1 MKDFAVNLIRLVLSF
16 IILLFSEEYFY
27 KFLSL
32 FKINI
37 SKTITSIILYI
48 LISFFIY
55 LIYKPELKSE
65 FKKFKR
71 KFMSNMVYAFVAFLI
86 IFVTMLVSNY
96 ILSVIAKSFYISYNG
111 ISFYNIF
118 NKPFNLDLILEFLK
132 NIILIPFLKVT
143 IFDLGVNRLFSYS
156 GSIFASGLAAALY
169 NAYLIKGTIG
179 YMIIN
184 SSLTFILFMLLAV
197 IYRKNNNIVT
207 SIVTYSIYI
216 LLASV
221 LYSSIM
227 WGPYERK
234 NNQYF

>member
-1 MKDFAVNLIRLVLSF
+1 MKDFAVNLIRLLLSF

-37 SKTITSIILYI
+37 SKTFTSIILYV

-55 LIYKPELKSE
+55 LSYKPELKSE

-71 KFMSNMVYAFVAFLI
+71 KFMSNIVYAFVAFLI

-96 ILSVIAKSFYISYNG
+96 ILSVIAKSFYINYNG

-132 NIILIPFLKVT
+132 NIILIPYLKVT

-169 NAYLIKGTIG
+169 NAYLIKGSIG
-179 YMIIN
+179 YMIVN
-184 SSLTFILFMLLAV
+184 SSLTFILFMLLAL

-221 LYSSIM
+221 LYSNIM
-227 WGPYERK
+227 WGKHERK
-234 NNQYF
+234 VN

>member
-1 MKDFAVNLIRLVLSF
+1 MKDFAVNLIRLLLSF

-37 SKTITSIILYI
+37 SKTFTSIILYI
-48 LISFFIY
+48 IISFFIY

-71 KFMSNMVYAFVAFLI
+71 KLMSNMVYAFVAFLI

-96 ILSVIAKSFYISYNG
+96 ILSVIAKSFYISYNS

-118 NKPFNLDLILEFLK
+118 NKPFNLDLIIEILK
-132 NIILIPFLKVT
+132 NIILIPYLKVT

-179 YMIIN
+179 YMIVN
-184 SSLTFILFMLLAV
+184 SSLTFILFMLLAL

-207 SIVTYSIYI
+207 SIVTYSIYM
-216 LLASV
+216 LLSKRT
-221 LYSSIM
+221 L
-227 WGPYERK
+227 
-234 NNQYF
+234 

>member
-1 MKDFAVNLIRLVLSF
+1 MKDFAVNLIRLLLSF

-37 SKTITSIILYI
+37 SKTFTSIILYV

-71 KFMSNMVYAFVAFLI
+71 KFMSNMVYAFIAFLI

-96 ILSVIAKSFYISYNG
+96 ILSVVAKSFYINYNG

-132 NIILIPFLKVT
+132 NIILIPYLKVT

-169 NAYLIKGTIG
+169 NAYLIKGSIG
-179 YMIIN
+179 YMIVN
-184 SSLTFILFMLLAV
+184 SSLTFILFMLLAL

-221 LYSSIM
+221 LYSNIM
-227 WGPYERK
+227 WGKYERK
-234 NNQYF
+234 VN

>member
-1 MKDFAVNLIRLVLSF
+1 MKDFAVNLIRLLLSF

-37 SKTITSIILYI
+37 SKTFTSIILYI
-48 LISFFIY
+48 IISFFIY

-71 KFMSNMVYAFVAFLI
+71 KLMSNMIYAFVAFLI

-96 ILSVIAKSFYISYNG
+96 ILSVIAKSFYISYNS

-118 NKPFNLDLILEFLK
+118 NKPFNLDLIIEILK
-132 NIILIPFLKVT
+132 NIILIPYLKVT

-179 YMIIN
+179 YMIVN
-184 SSLTFILFMLLAV
+184 SSLTFILFMLLAL

-207 SIVTYSIYI
+207 SIVTYSIYM

-227 WGPYERK
+227 WG
-234 NNQYF
+234 

>member
-1 MKDFAVNLIRLVLSF
+1 MKDFAVNLIRLLLSF

-37 SKTITSIILYI
+37 SQTFTSIILYV

-71 KFMSNMVYAFVAFLI
+71 KFMSNIVYAFVAFLI

-96 ILSVIAKSFYISYNG
+96 ILSIIAKSFYINYNG

-132 NIILIPFLKVT
+132 NIILIPYLKVT

-169 NAYLIKGTIG
+169 NAYLIKGNIG
-179 YMIIN
+179 YMIVN
-184 SSLTFILFMLLAV
+184 SSLTFILFMLLAL

-221 LYSSIM
+221 LYSNIM
-227 WGPYERK
+227 WGKYERK
-234 NNQYF
+234 VN

>member
-1 MKDFAVNLIRLVLSF
+1 MKDFAVNLIRLLLSF

-37 SKTITSIILYI
+37 SKTFTSIILYI
-48 LISFFIY
+48 IISFFIY

-71 KFMSNMVYAFVAFLI
+71 KLMSNMVYAFVAFLI
-86 IFVTMLVSNY
+86 IIVIMLVSNY
-96 ILSVIAKSFYISYNG
+96 ILSVIAKSFYISYNS

-118 NKPFNLDLILEFLK
+118 NKPFNLDLIIEILK
-132 NIILIPFLKVT
+132 NIILIPYLKVT

-179 YMIIN
+179 YMIVN
-184 SSLTFILFMLLAV
+184 SSLTFILFMLLAL

-207 SIVTYSIYI
+207 SIVTYSIYM

-227 WGPYERK
+227 
-234 NNQYF
+234 

>member
-1 MKDFAVNLIRLVLSF
+1 MKDFAVNLIRLLLSF

-37 SKTITSIILYI
+37 SKTITTIILYI
-48 LISFFIY
+48 IISFFIY

-71 KFMSNMVYAFVAFLI
+71 KFMSNMIYAFVAFLI
-86 IFVTMLVSNY
+86 IFVVMLVSNY
-96 ILSVIAKSFYISYNG
+96 ILSVIAKSFYISYNS

-118 NKPFNLDLILEFLK
+118 NKPFNLDLIIEFLK

-156 GSIFASGLAAALY
+156 GSIIASGLAAALY

-184 SSLTFILFMLLAV
+184 SSLTFILFMLLTV

-207 SIVTYSIYI
+207 SIVTYSIYT

-227 WGPYERK
+227 WG
-234 NNQYF
+234 

>member
-1 MKDFAVNLIRLVLSF
+1 MKDFAVNLIRLLLSF

-37 SKTITSIILYI
+37 SKTFTSIILYV

-71 KFMSNMVYAFVAFLI
+71 KFMSNMVYAFIAFLI

-96 ILSVIAKSFYISYNG
+96 ILSVIAKSFYINYNG
-111 ISFYNIF
+111 INFYNIF

-132 NIILIPFLKVT
+132 NIILIPYLKVT

-169 NAYLIKGTIG
+169 NAYLIKGSIG
-179 YMIIN
+179 YMIVN
-184 SSLTFILFMLLAV
+184 SSLTFILFMLLAL

-221 LYSSIM
+221 LYSNIM
-227 WGPYERK
+227 
-234 NNQYF
+234 

>member
-1 MKDFAVNLIRLVLSF
+1 MKDFAVNLIRLLLSF

-37 SKTITSIILYI
+37 SKTFTSIILYV

-71 KFMSNMVYAFVAFLI
+71 KFMSNIVYAFVAFLI

-96 ILSVIAKSFYISYNG
+96 ILSIIAKSFYINYNG

-132 NIILIPFLKVT
+132 NIILIPYLKVT

-169 NAYLIKGTIG
+169 NAYLIKGSIG
-179 YMIIN
+179 YMIVN
-184 SSLTFILFMLLAV
+184 SSLTFILFMLLAL

-221 LYSSIM
+221 LYSNIM
-227 WGPYERK
+227 WGKHERK
-234 NNQYF
+234 VN

>member
-1 MKDFAVNLIRLVLSF
+1 MKDFAVNLIRLLLSF

-37 SKTITSIILYI
+37 SKTFTSIILYI
-48 LISFFIY
+48 IISFFIY
-55 LIYKPELKSE
+55 LIDKPELKSE

-71 KFMSNMVYAFVAFLI
+71 KLMSNMVYAFVAFLI

-96 ILSVIAKSFYISYNG
+96 ILSVIAKSFYISYNS

-118 NKPFNLDLILEFLK
+118 NKPFNLDLIIEILK
-132 NIILIPFLKVT
+132 NIILIPYLKVT

-179 YMIIN
+179 YIIVN
-184 SSLTFILFMLLAV
+184 SSLTFILFMLLAL

-207 SIVTYSIYI
+207 SIVTYSIYM

-227 WGPYERK
+227 WG
-234 NNQYF
+234 

>member
-1 MKDFAVNLIRLVLSF
+1 MKDFAVNLIRLLLSF

-37 SKTITSIILYI
+37 SKTFTSIILYV

-96 ILSVIAKSFYISYNG
+96 ILSVIAKSFYINYNG

-132 NIILIPFLKVT
+132 NIILIPYLKVT

-169 NAYLIKGTIG
+169 NAYLIKGSIG
-179 YMIIN
+179 YMIVN
-184 SSLTFILFMLLAV
+184 SSLTFILFMLLAL
-197 IYRKNNNIVT
+197 IYRKNNNILT

-221 LYSSIM
+221 LYSNIM
-227 WGPYERK
+227 
-234 NNQYF
+234 

>member
-1 MKDFAVNLIRLVLSF
+1 MKDFAVNLIRLLLSF

-37 SKTITSIILYI
+37 SKTFTSIILYI
-48 LISFFIY
+48 IISFFIY

-71 KFMSNMVYAFVAFLI
+71 KLMSNMVYAFVAFLI

-96 ILSVIAKSFYISYNG
+96 ILSVIAKSFYISYNS

-118 NKPFNLDLILEFLK
+118 NKPFNLDLIIEILK
-132 NIILIPFLKVT
+132 NIILIPYLKVT

-169 NAYLIKGTIG
+169 NTYLIKGTIG
-179 YMIIN
+179 YMIVN
-184 SSLTFILFMLLAV
+184 SSLTFILFMLLAL

-207 SIVTYSIYI
+207 SIVTYSIYM

-227 WGPYERK
+227 WG
-234 NNQYF
+234 

>member
-1 MKDFAVNLIRLVLSF
+1 MKDFAVNLIRLLLSF

-37 SKTITSIILYI
+37 SKTFTSIILYI
-48 LISFFIY
+48 IVSFFIY

-71 KFMSNMVYAFVAFLI
+71 KLMSNMVYAFVAFLI
-86 IFVTMLVSNY
+86 IFVIMLVSNY
-96 ILSVIAKSFYISYNG
+96 ILSVIAKSFYISYNS

-118 NKPFNLDLILEFLK
+118 NKPFNLDLIIEILK
-132 NIILIPFLKVT
+132 NIILIPYLKVT

-169 NAYLIKGTIG
+169 NAYLIKGPIG
-179 YMIIN
+179 YMIVN
-184 SSLTFILFMLLAV
+184 SSLTFILFMLLAL

-207 SIVTYSIYI
+207 SIVTYSIYM

-227 WGPYERK
+227 WG
-234 NNQYF
+234 

>member
-1 MKDFAVNLIRLVLSF
+1 MKDFAVNLIRLLLSF

-37 SKTITSIILYI
+37 SKTFTSIILYI
-48 LISFFIY
+48 IISFFIY

-71 KFMSNMVYAFVAFLI
+71 KLMSNMVYAFVAFLI

-96 ILSVIAKSFYISYNG
+96 ILSVIAKSFYISYNS

-118 NKPFNLDLILEFLK
+118 NKPFNLDLIIEILK
-132 NIILIPFLKVT
+132 NIILIPYLKVT

-169 NAYLIKGTIG
+169 NAYLIKGPIG
-179 YMIIN
+179 YMIVN
-184 SSLTFILFMLLAV
+184 SSLTFILFMLLAL

-207 SIVTYSIYI
+207 SIVTYSIYM

-227 WGPYERK
+227 
-234 NNQYF
+234 

>member
-1 MKDFAVNLIRLVLSF
+1 MKDFAVNLIRLLLSF

-37 SKTITSIILYI
+37 SKTFTSIILYI
-48 LISFFIY
+48 IISFFIY

-71 KFMSNMVYAFVAFLI
+71 KLMSNMVYAFVAFLI

-96 ILSVIAKSFYISYNG
+96 ILSVIAKSFYISYNS

-118 NKPFNLDLILEFLK
+118 NKPFNLDLIIEILK
-132 NIILIPFLKVT
+132 NIILIPYLKVT

-169 NAYLIKGTIG
+169 NAYLIKGAIG
-179 YMIIN
+179 YMIVN
-184 SSLTFILFMLLAV
+184 SSLTFILFMLLAL

-207 SIVTYSIYI
+207 SIVTYSIYM

-227 WGPYERK
+227 WG
-234 NNQYF
+234 

>member
-1 MKDFAVNLIRLVLSF
+1 MKDFAVNLIRLLLSF

-37 SKTITSIILYI
+37 SKTFTSVILYI
-48 LISFFIY
+48 IISFFIY

-71 KFMSNMVYAFVAFLI
+71 KLMSNMVYAFVAFLI

-96 ILSVIAKSFYISYNG
+96 ILSVIAKSFYISYNS

-118 NKPFNLDLILEFLK
+118 NKPFNLDLIIEILK
-132 NIILIPFLKVT
+132 NIILIPYLKVT

-179 YMIIN
+179 YIIVN
-184 SSLTFILFMLLAV
+184 SSLTFILFMLLAL

-207 SIVTYSIYI
+207 SIVTYSIYM

-227 WGPYERK
+227 WG
-234 NNQYF
+234 

>member
-1 MKDFAVNLIRLVLSF
+1 MKDFAVNLIRLLLSF

-48 LISFFIY
+48 IISFFIY

-71 KFMSNMVYAFVAFLI
+71 KFMSNMIYAFVAFLI
-86 IFVTMLVSNY
+86 IFVVMLVSNY
-96 ILSVIAKSFYISYNG
+96 ILSVIAKSFYISYNN

-118 NKPFNLDLILEFLK
+118 NKPFNLDLIIEFLK

-156 GSIFASGLAAALY
+156 GSIIASGLAAALY

-227 WGPYERK
+227 
-234 NNQYF
+234 

>member
-1 MKDFAVNLIRLVLSF
+1 MKDFAVNLIRLLLSF

-37 SKTITSIILYI
+37 SKTFTSIILYI
-48 LISFFIY
+48 IISFFIY

-65 FKKFKR
+65 FKKIKR
-71 KFMSNMVYAFVAFLI
+71 KLMSNMVYAFVAFLI

-96 ILSVIAKSFYISYNG
+96 ILSVIAKSFYISYNS

-118 NKPFNLDLILEFLK
+118 NKPFNLDLIIEILK
-132 NIILIPFLKVT
+132 NIILIPYLKVT

-179 YMIIN
+179 YMIVN
-184 SSLTFILFMLLAV
+184 SSLTFILFMLLAL

-207 SIVTYSIYI
+207 SIVTYSIYM

-227 WGPYERK
+227 
-234 NNQYF
+234 

>member
-1 MKDFAVNLIRLVLSF
+1 MKDFAVNLIRLLLSF

-37 SKTITSIILYI
+37 SKTFTSIILYI
-48 LISFFIY
+48 IISFFIY

-71 KFMSNMVYAFVAFLI
+71 KLMSNMVYAFVAFLI

-96 ILSVIAKSFYISYNG
+96 ILSVIAKSFYISYNS

-118 NKPFNLDLILEFLK
+118 NKPFNLDLIIEILK
-132 NIILIPFLKVT
+132 NIILIPYLKVT

-184 SSLTFILFMLLAV
+184 SSLTFILFMLLAL

-207 SIVTYSIYI
+207 SIVTYSIYM

-227 WGPYERK
+227 
-234 NNQYF
+234 

>member
-1 MKDFAVNLIRLVLSF
+1 MKDFTVNLIRLLLSF

-37 SKTITSIILYI
+37 SKTFTSIILYV

-71 KFMSNMVYAFVAFLI
+71 KFMSNIVYAFVAFLI

-96 ILSVIAKSFYISYNG
+96 ILSIIAKSFYINYNG

-132 NIILIPFLKVT
+132 NIILIPYLKVT

-169 NAYLIKGTIG
+169 NAYLIKGNIG
-179 YMIIN
+179 YMIVN
-184 SSLTFILFMLLAV
+184 SSLTFILFMLLAL

-221 LYSSIM
+221 LYSNIM
-227 WGPYERK
+227 WGKYERK
-234 NNQYF
+234 VN

>member
-1 MKDFAVNLIRLVLSF
+1 MKDFAVNLIRLLLSF

-32 FKINI
+32 FKINV
-37 SKTITSIILYI
+37 SKTFTSIILYV

-71 KFMSNMVYAFVAFLI
+71 KFMSNIVYAFVAFLI

-96 ILSVIAKSFYISYNG
+96 ILSVIAKSFYINYNG

-118 NKPFNLDLILEFLK
+118 NKQFNLDLILEFLK
-132 NIILIPFLKVT
+132 NIILIPYLKVT

-169 NAYLIKGTIG
+169 NAYLIKGSIG
-179 YMIIN
+179 YMIVN
-184 SSLTFILFMLLAV
+184 SSLTFILFMLLAL

-221 LYSSIM
+221 LYSNIM
-227 WGPYERK
+227 WGKYERK
-234 NNQYF
+234 VN

>member
-1 MKDFAVNLIRLVLSF
+1 MKDFAVNLIRLLLSF

-37 SKTITSIILYI
+37 SKTFTSIILYI
-48 LISFFIY
+48 IISFFIY

-71 KFMSNMVYAFVAFLI
+71 KLMSNMVYAFVAFLI

-118 NKPFNLDLILEFLK
+118 NKPFNLDLIIEILK
-132 NIILIPFLKVT
+132 NIILIPYLKVT

-179 YMIIN
+179 YMIVN
-184 SSLTFILFMLLAV
+184 SSLTFILFMLLAL

-207 SIVTYSIYI
+207 SIVTYSIYM

-227 WGPYERK
+227 
-234 NNQYF
+234 

>member
-1 MKDFAVNLIRLVLSF
+1 MKDFAVNLIRLLLSF

-37 SKTITSIILYI
+37 SKTFTSIILYI
-48 LISFFIY
+48 IISFFIY

-71 KFMSNMVYAFVAFLI
+71 KLMSNMVYAFVAFLI
-86 IFVTMLVSNY
+86 IFVIMLVSNY
-96 ILSVIAKSFYISYNG
+96 ILSVIAKSFYISYNS

-118 NKPFNLDLILEFLK
+118 NKPFNLDLIIEILK
-132 NIILIPFLKVT
+132 NIILIPYLKVT

-156 GSIFASGLAAALY
+156 GSIFASGLAAVLY

-179 YMIIN
+179 YMIVN
-184 SSLTFILFMLLAV
+184 SSLTFILFMLLAL

-207 SIVTYSIYI
+207 SIVTYSIYM

-227 WGPYERK
+227 WG
-234 NNQYF
+234 

>member
-1 MKDFAVNLIRLVLSF
+1 MKDFAVNLIRLLLSF

-37 SKTITSIILYI
+37 SKTITNIILYI
-48 LISFFIY
+48 IISFFIY

-71 KFMSNMVYAFVAFLI
+71 KFMSNMIYAFVAFLI
-86 IFVTMLVSNY
+86 IFVAMLVSNY
-96 ILSVIAKSFYISYNG
+96 ILSVMAKSFYISYNS

-118 NKPFNLDLILEFLK
+118 NKPFNLDLIIEFLK

-156 GSIFASGLAAALY
+156 GSIIASGLAAALY

-227 WGPYERK
+227 
-234 NNQYF
+234 

>member
-1 MKDFAVNLIRLVLSF
+1 MKDFAVNLIRLLLSF

-37 SKTITSIILYI
+37 SKTFTSIILYI
-48 LISFFIY
+48 IISFFIY

-96 ILSVIAKSFYISYNG
+96 ILSVIAKSFYISYNS

-118 NKPFNLDLILEFLK
+118 NKPFNLDLIIEILK
-132 NIILIPFLKVT
+132 NIILIPYLKVT

-179 YMIIN
+179 YMIVN
-184 SSLTFILFMLLAV
+184 SSLTFILFMLLAL

-207 SIVTYSIYI
+207 SIVTYSIYM

-227 WGPYERK
+227 WG
-234 NNQYF
+234 

>member
-1 MKDFAVNLIRLVLSF
+1 MKDFAVNLIRLLLSF

-37 SKTITSIILYI
+37 SKTFTSIILYV

-55 LIYKPELKSE
+55 LIYNPELKSE

-71 KFMSNMVYAFVAFLI
+71 KFMSNIVYAFVAFLI

-96 ILSVIAKSFYISYNG
+96 ILSVIAKSFYINYNG

-132 NIILIPFLKVT
+132 NIILIPYLKVT

-169 NAYLIKGTIG
+169 NAYLIKGSIG
-179 YMIIN
+179 YMIVN
-184 SSLTFILFMLLAV
+184 SSLTFILFMLLAL

-221 LYSSIM
+221 LYSNIM
-227 WGPYERK
+227 WGKYERK
-234 NNQYF
+234 VN

>member
-1 MKDFAVNLIRLVLSF
+1 MKDFAVNLIRLLLSF

-37 SKTITSIILYI
+37 SKTFTSIILYV

-55 LIYKPELKSE
+55 LNYKPELKSE

-71 KFMSNMVYAFVAFLI
+71 KFMSNIVYAFVAFLI

-96 ILSVIAKSFYISYNG
+96 ILSVIAKSFYINYNG

-132 NIILIPFLKVT
+132 NIILIPYLKVT

-169 NAYLIKGTIG
+169 NAYLIKGSIG
-179 YMIIN
+179 YMIVN
-184 SSLTFILFMLLAV
+184 SSLTFILFMLLAL

-221 LYSSIM
+221 LYSNIM
-227 WGPYERK
+227 
-234 NNQYF
+234 

>member
-1 MKDFAVNLIRLVLSF
+1 MKDFAVNLIRLLLSF

-37 SKTITSIILYI
+37 SKTFTSIILYI
-48 LISFFIY
+48 IISFFIY

-71 KFMSNMVYAFVAFLI
+71 KLMSNMVYAFVAFLI

-96 ILSVIAKSFYISYNG
+96 ILSVIAKSFYISYNS

-118 NKPFNLDLILEFLK
+118 NKPFNLDLIIEILK
-132 NIILIPFLKVT
+132 NIILIPYLKVT

-179 YMIIN
+179 YMIVN
-184 SSLTFILFMLLAV
+184 SSLTFILFMLLAL

-207 SIVTYSIYI
+207 SIVTYSIYM
-216 LLASV
+216 LLASL

-227 WGPYERK
+227 WG
-234 NNQYF
+234 

>member
-1 MKDFAVNLIRLVLSF
+1 MKDFAVNLIRLLLSF

-37 SKTITSIILYI
+37 SKTFTSIILYI
-48 LISFFIY
+48 IISFFIY

-71 KFMSNMVYAFVAFLI
+71 KLMSNMVYAFVAFLI

-96 ILSVIAKSFYISYNG
+96 ILSVIAKSFYISYNS

-118 NKPFNLDLILEFLK
+118 NKPFNLDLIIEILK
-132 NIILIPFLKVT
+132 NIILIPYLKVT

-169 NAYLIKGTIG
+169 NAYLINGTSG
-179 YMIIN
+179 YMIVN
-184 SSLTFILFMLLAV
+184 SSLTFILFMLLAL

-207 SIVTYSIYI
+207 SIVTYSIYM

-227 WGPYERK
+227 
-234 NNQYF
+234 

>member
-1 MKDFAVNLIRLVLSF
+1 MKDFAVNLIRLLLSF

-37 SKTITSIILYI
+37 SKTFTSIILYI
-48 LISFFIY
+48 IISFFIY

-86 IFVTMLVSNY
+86 IFVTILVSNY
-96 ILSVIAKSFYISYNG
+96 ILSVIAKSFYISYNS

-118 NKPFNLDLILEFLK
+118 NKPFNLDLIIEILK
-132 NIILIPFLKVT
+132 NIILIPYLKVT

-179 YMIIN
+179 YMIVN
-184 SSLTFILFMLLAV
+184 SSLTFILFMLLAL

-207 SIVTYSIYI
+207 SIVTYSIYM

-227 WGPYERK
+227 
-234 NNQYF
+234 

>member
-1 MKDFAVNLIRLVLSF
+1 MKDFTVNLIRLLLSF

-37 SKTITSIILYI
+37 SKTFTSIILYV

-71 KFMSNMVYAFVAFLI
+71 KFMSNIVYAFVAFLI

-96 ILSVIAKSFYISYNG
+96 ILSVIAKSFYINYNG

-132 NIILIPFLKVT
+132 NIILIPYLKVT

-169 NAYLIKGTIG
+169 NAYLIKGNIG
-179 YMIIN
+179 YMIVN
-184 SSLTFILFMLLAV
+184 SSLTFILFMLLAL

-221 LYSSIM
+221 LYSNIM
-227 WGPYERK
+227 WGKYERK
-234 NNQYF
+234 VN

>member
-1 MKDFAVNLIRLVLSF
+1 MKDFAVNLIRLLLSF

-37 SKTITSIILYI
+37 SKTFTSIILYI
-48 LISFFIY
+48 IISFFIY

-71 KFMSNMVYAFVAFLI
+71 KLMSNMVYAFVAFLI

-96 ILSVIAKSFYISYNG
+96 ILSVIAKSFYISYNS

-118 NKPFNLDLILEFLK
+118 NKPFNLDLIIEILK
-132 NIILIPFLKVT
+132 NIILIPYLKVT

-179 YMIIN
+179 YMIVN
-184 SSLTFILFMLLAV
+184 SSLTFILFMLLAL
-197 IYRKNNNIVT
+197 IYRKNNIIVT
-207 SIVTYSIYI
+207 SIVTYSIYM

-227 WGPYERK
+227 WG
-234 NNQYF
+234 

>member
-1 MKDFAVNLIRLVLSF
+1 MKDFAVNLIRLLLSF

-37 SKTITSIILYI
+37 SKTFTSIILYI
-48 LISFFIY
+48 IVSFFIY

-71 KFMSNMVYAFVAFLI
+71 KLMSNMVYAFVAFLI
-86 IFVTMLVSNY
+86 IFVIMLVSNY
-96 ILSVIAKSFYISYNG
+96 ILSVIAKSFYISYNS

-118 NKPFNLDLILEFLK
+118 NKPFNLNLIIEILK
-132 NIILIPFLKVT
+132 NIILIPYLKVT

-179 YMIIN
+179 YMIVN
-184 SSLTFILFMLLAV
+184 SSLTFILFMLLAL

-207 SIVTYSIYI
+207 SIVTYSIYM

-227 WGPYERK
+227 
-234 NNQYF
+234 

>member
-1 MKDFAVNLIRLVLSF
+1 MKDFAVNLIRLLLSF

-37 SKTITSIILYI
+37 SKTFTSIILYI
-48 LISFFIY
+48 IISFFIY

-71 KFMSNMVYAFVAFLI
+71 KLMSNMVYAFVAFLI
-86 IFVTMLVSNY
+86 IFVIMLVSNY
-96 ILSVIAKSFYISYNG
+96 ILSVIAKSFYISYNS

-118 NKPFNLDLILEFLK
+118 NKPFNLDLIIEILK
-132 NIILIPFLKVT
+132 NIILIPYLKVT

-156 GSIFASGLAAALY
+156 GSIFASGLAAAIY

-179 YMIIN
+179 YMIVN
-184 SSLTFILFMLLAV
+184 SSLTFILFMLLAL

-207 SIVTYSIYI
+207 SIVTYSIYM

-227 WGPYERK
+227 WG
-234 NNQYF
+234 

>member
-1 MKDFAVNLIRLVLSF
+1 MKDFAVNLIRLLLSF

-37 SKTITSIILYI
+37 SKTFTSIILYI
-48 LISFFIY
+48 IISFFIY

-71 KFMSNMVYAFVAFLI
+71 KLMSNMVYAFVAFLI

-96 ILSVIAKSFYISYNG
+96 ILSVIAKSFYISYNS

-118 NKPFNLDLILEFLK
+118 NKPFNLDLIIEILK
-132 NIILIPFLKVT
+132 NIILIPYLKVT

-169 NAYLIKGTIG
+169 NAYLIKGTTG
-179 YMIIN
+179 YIIVN
-184 SSLTFILFMLLAV
+184 SSLTFILFMLLAL

-207 SIVTYSIYI
+207 SIVTYSIYM

-227 WGPYERK
+227 
-234 NNQYF
+234 

>member
-1 MKDFAVNLIRLVLSF
+1 MKDFAVNLIRLLLSF

-37 SKTITSIILYI
+37 SKTFTSIILYV

-71 KFMSNMVYAFVAFLI
+71 KFMSNMVYAFIAFLI

-96 ILSVIAKSFYISYNG
+96 ILSVIAKSFYINYNG
-111 ISFYNIF
+111 INFYNIF

-132 NIILIPFLKVT
+132 NIILIPYLKVT

-169 NAYLIKGTIG
+169 NAYLIKGSIG
-179 YMIIN
+179 YMIVN
-184 SSLTFILFMLLAV
+184 SSLTFILFMLLAL

-221 LYSSIM
+221 LYSNIM
-227 WGPYERK
+227 WGKYERK
-234 NNQYF
+234 VN

>member
-1 MKDFAVNLIRLVLSF
+1 MKDFAVNLIRLLLSF

-37 SKTITSIILYI
+37 SKTFTSIILYI

-71 KFMSNMVYAFVAFLI
+71 KFMSNIVYAFVAFLI

-96 ILSVIAKSFYISYNG
+96 ILSVIAKSFYINYNG

-132 NIILIPFLKVT
+132 NIILIPYLKVT

-169 NAYLIKGTIG
+169 NAYLIKGSIG
-179 YMIIN
+179 YMIVN
-184 SSLTFILFMLLAV
+184 SSLTFILFMLLAL

-221 LYSSIM
+221 LYSNIM
-227 WGPYERK
+227 WGKHERK
-234 NNQYF
+234 VN

>member
-1 MKDFAVNLIRLVLSF
+1 MKDFAVNLIRLLLSF

-37 SKTITSIILYI
+37 SKTFTSIILYV

-71 KFMSNMVYAFVAFLI
+71 KFMSNIVYAFVDFLI

-96 ILSVIAKSFYISYNG
+96 ILSVIAKSFYINYNG

-132 NIILIPFLKVT
+132 NIILIPYLKVT

-169 NAYLIKGTIG
+169 NAYLIKGSIG
-179 YMIIN
+179 YMIVN
-184 SSLTFILFMLLAV
+184 SSLTFILFMLLAL

-221 LYSSIM
+221 LYSNIM
-227 WGPYERK
+227 WGKYERK
-234 NNQYF
+234 VN

>member
-1 MKDFAVNLIRLVLSF
+1 MKDFAVNLIRLLLSF

-27 KFLSL
+27 KFMSL

-37 SKTITSIILYI
+37 SKTFTSIILYV

-71 KFMSNMVYAFVAFLI
+71 KFMSNIVYAFVAFLI

-96 ILSVIAKSFYISYNG
+96 ILSVIAKSFYINYNG

-132 NIILIPFLKVT
+132 NIILIPYLKVT

-169 NAYLIKGTIG
+169 NAYLIKGSIG
-179 YMIIN
+179 YMIVN
-184 SSLTFILFMLLAV
+184 SSLTFILFMLLAL

-221 LYSSIM
+221 LYSNIM
-227 WGPYERK
+227 WGKYERK
-234 NNQYF
+234 VN